1 MSVVDGL
8 NVTLLPHQIRGL
20 AFLLTREEGK
30 ARGGI
35 LADDMGLGKT
45 IQSISLILSHPH
57 PNHPLNGSSSALS
70 PQSKKAAAKLP
81 SDLEKGTLV
90 VAPLALIKQW
100 EAEIARRTTDS
111 HRMRVCVHHGP
122 SRARDPSKLRR
133 YDVVITTYDVV
144 RSEHK
149 DSSFAE
155 GSDGH
160 GQQVGCFGL
169 RWWRIIL
176 DEAHTI
182 KNRLAKGSLAACALR
197 ARYRWCLTGTPL
209 QNKIEELQSLIKFL
223 RVAPFDDLAVWK
235 EQIARPMT
243 QGREGVALERLKV
256 VLGAIMLRRTKDVL
270 RKDGEKLEA
279 EGGQSRMKLPARKME
294 KVAVHFD
301 AREKEF
307 YEKLETRTEENLEK
321 MLSGFGAVGGKG
333 LGGVNMTSALLLLLR
348 LRQACNHPQLVA
360 GKIHKDKES
369 GLGLAT
375 PRKRSSKPAT
385 AVDDVLDDEL
395 AGLLGGLSVDAKKC
409 DVCFSDLTREE
420 SQRGEARCAHCRAD
434 LDELSRSAKKAKR
447 KEKIKAKKVNNR
459 RRPIVLDSDDER
471 DEPEPEGHAEED
483 DEEDDEGSQAEE
495 GTDTS
500 DEDDDIRPR
509 TRKIHSLID
518 DEAEEA
524 SEEESEEDYPSPTI
538 STKIRYLLAV
548 LRKELKSK
556 NKTIVFSQFT
566 SMLDLIEPFL
576 HRNGIAFT
584 RYDGSMKNDDREAS
598 LRRLRGEGEYAPKPG
613 KEDRGWCGVLLCS
626 LKCGA
631 LGLNLTAAC
640 RVVILE
646 PFWNPFVEEQAID
659 RVHRIGQETDV
670 VVYKITVAGSVEE
683 RILQLQDQKR
693 ELAKAAFGDGDGG
706 LGNAKAAKLSMK
718 DILYLFR
725 RDAEGVNSSAEARG
739 LGARTKILGKGP
751 SRGGDDE
758 RGVGYTRE
766 VPGRYVIPSAEEERE
781 KKRVNEISNPYG
793 RR

>member
-1 MSVVDGL
+1 MSVVEGL

-20 AFLLTREEGK
+20 SFLLSREEGK

-57 PNHPLNGSSSALS
+57 PNYPLHGSRSALS
-70 PQSKKAAAKLP
+70 PQSKKAAAKL
-81 SDLEKGTLV
+81 STDLEKGTLV
-90 VAPLALIKQW
+90 IAPLALIKQW

-122 SRARDPSKLRR
+122 NRAKDPSKLRR

-155 GSDGH
+155 GGDGH
-160 GQQVGCFGL
+160 GQHVGCFGL

-176 DEAHTI
+176 DEAHAI

-223 RVAPFDDLAVWK
+223 RVAPFDDLAVWR

-270 RKDGEKLEA
+270 RKDGERLEA

-294 KVAVHFD
+294 KVA
-301 AREKEF
+301 
-307 YEKLETRTEENLEK
+307 NLEK
-321 MLSGFGAVGGKG
+321 MLGGFGAVGGKG

-375 PRKRSSKPAT
+375 PRKKSSKLA
-385 AVDDVLDDEL
+385 AVVDGALDDEL

-409 DVCFSDLTREE
+409 DVCFSDLTKEE

-447 KEKIKAKKVNNR
+447 KEKIRAKKVKNR
-459 RRPIVLDSDDER
+459 GRPIILDSDDEEG
-471 DEPEPEGHAEED
+471 EPEPEGEDEED
-483 DEEDDEGSQAEE
+483 EEDEDDDEGSQAEE

-500 DEDDDIRPR
+500 DEDDDIGPGA
-509 TRKIHSLID
+509 RKIKNLID

-524 SEEESEEDYPSPTI
+524 SAEESDEGYPSPTI
-538 STKIRYLLAV
+538 STKIKYLLAV
-548 LRKELKSK
+548 LKKELESK

-576 HRNGIAFT
+576 HGKGITFT

-598 LRRLRGEGEYAPKPG
+598 LRRLRGEGEYAPRPG
-613 KEDRGWCGVLLCS
+613 REDRDWCGVLLCS

-670 VVYKITVAGSVEE
+670 VVYKITVANSVEE

-725 RDAEGVNSSAEARG
+725 RDAEGVNSPAEARG

-751 SRGGDDE
+751 SRGDDE

-766 VPGRYVIPSAEEERE
+766 APGRYVTPNAEEERE
-781 KKRVNEISNPYG
+781 RRRVNEIFNPYG

>member
-57 PNHPLNGSSSALS
+57 PNHPLNGSSFALS

-122 SRARDPSKLRR
+122 SRAKDPSKLRR

-235 EQIARPMT
+235 EQIARPMA

-294 KVAVHFD
+294 KVA
-301 AREKEF
+301 
-307 YEKLETRTEENLEK
+307 NLEK

-471 DEPEPEGHAEED
+471 DEPEPE
-483 DEEDDEGSQAEE
+483 AEE

-509 TRKIHSLID
+509 TRKIHSLIG
-518 DEAEEA
+518 DEGEEA
-524 SEEESEEDYPSPTI
+524 SEEESEEDYPNPTI

-548 LRKELKSK
+548 LRKELKLK

-598 LRRLRGEGEYAPKPG
+598 LRRLRGEGEYAPSPG
-613 KEDRGWCGVLLCS
+613 KEDRSWCGVLLCS

-751 SRGGDDE
+751 SRGGDGE

-781 KKRVNEISNPYG
+781 RKRVNEISNPYG